1 MQSKAMKR
9 AAPSPTE
16 AASKYHREERTPT
29 ARRGAS
35 PRRFGPNLGE
45 CIILAL
51 AVGAGRPR

>member
-1 MQSKAMKR
+1 MQSKATKG

-16 AASKYHREERTPT
+16 AASKYHTRNTTPP

-35 PRRFGPNLGE
+35 PARRFW
-45 CIILAL
+45 LAL